1 MWNETFKLIY
11 LAITQ
16 GLIFGFGS
24 AVLIGPVNFLAI
36 RRGIIGGFQ
45 QTFMVGAGAALV
57 DASFAYIVFV
67 GISKDGI
74 VGVGKIV
81 VWGISALFLLFLAYS
96 ILTEIRENPEAM
108 ENITVRK
115 QIQWLDNSFV
125 MGLLL
130 VATNPFALIW
140 WVGWVSTL
148 KLSEDIP
155 LTGGAATCFFSA
167 VLVSELIWY
176 SCLGLGVHHTR
187 NLFNRKALT
196 IISWIC
202 GLGMLVYFLLFAGK
216 VVVNL
221 IQHGGAPVAP

>member
-1 MWNETFKLIY
+1 MWSETFKLIY

-36 RRGIIGGFQ
+36 RRGIVRGFQ
-45 QTFMVGAGAALV
+45 ETFLVGAGAALV
-57 DASFAYIVFV
+57 DAIFAYIVFV
-67 GISKDGI
+67 GISKEGI
-74 VGVGKIV
+74 VGIGKII

-96 ILTEIRENPEAM
+96 VLTEIRENPEAM

-115 QIQWLDNSFV
+115 QIQWMDNSFV
-125 MGLLL
+125 MGFLL

-140 WVGWVSTL
+140 WVGWVSTFQ
-148 KLSEDIP
+148 LSGNIP
-155 LTGGAATCFFSA
+155 MAGGAATSFFSA

-176 SCLGLGVHHTR
+176 SCLGLGVHYTR

-202 GLGMLVYFLLFAGK
+202 GAGMLIYFLLYVAK

-221 IQHGGAPVAP
+221 VMHGGAAVTP

>member
-1 MWNETFKLIY
+1 
-11 LAITQ
+11 
-16 GLIFGFGS
+16 
-24 AVLIGPVNFLAI
+24 
-36 RRGIIGGFQ
+36 
-45 QTFMVGAGAALV
+45 
-57 DASFAYIVFV
+57 
-67 GISKDGI
+67 
-74 VGVGKIV
+74 
-81 VWGISALFLLFLAYS
+81 
-96 ILTEIRENPEAM
+96 M

>member
-1 MWNETFKLIY
+1 MWSETFKLIY
-11 LAITQ
+11 IAITQ

-57 DASFAYIVFV
+57 DAILAYLVFV
-67 GISKDGI
+67 GISKEGI

-96 ILTEIRENPEAM
+96 VLTEIRENPEAM

-115 QIQWLDNSFV
+115 QVQWLDNSFV
-125 MGLLL
+125 MGVLL

-148 KLSEDIP
+148 QLSGNIEYAG
-155 LTGGAATCFFSA
+155 GGATSFFSA

-176 SCLGLGVHHTR
+176 SCLALGVHKTR
-187 NLFNRKALT
+187 NLFNRKALSV
-196 IISWIC
+196 ISWIC
-202 GLGMLVYFLLFAGK
+202 GLGMLVYFLLYVVK

-221 IQHGGAPVAP
+221 ILHGGAAVTP

>member
-24 AVLIGPVNFLAI
+24 AILIGPVNFLAI

-57 DASFAYIVFV
+57 DASLAYIVFV

-74 VGVGKIV
+74 VGVGKII
-81 VWGISALFLLFLAYS
+81 VWGLSALFLLFLAYS
-96 ILTEIRENPEAM
+96 VLTEIRENPEAM

-148 KLSEDIP
+148 QLTENMP
-155 LTGGAATCFFSA
+155 LAGGAATCFFSA
-167 VLVSELIWY
+167 VLASELIWY
-176 SCLGLGVHHTR
+176 SCLGLGVHYTR

-196 IISWIC
+196 VISWIC
-202 GLGMLVYFLLFAGK
+202 GLGMLVYFLLYVAK

-221 IQHGGAPVAP
+221 IQHGGAAVAP

>member
-11 LAITQ
+11 IAITQ

-24 AVLIGPVNFLAI
+24 AILIGPVNFLAI

-74 VGVGKIV
+74 VGVGKII

-96 ILTEIRENPEAM
+96 VLTEIRENPEAM

-148 KLSEDIP
+148 QLSGNIP

-167 VLVSELIWY
+167 VLGSELIWY
-176 SCLGLGVHHTR
+176 SCLGLGVHYTR

-202 GLGMLVYFLLFAGK
+202 GLGMLVYFLLYAAK

-221 IQHGGAPVAP
+221 IHTGGAPVTP

>member
-1 MWNETFKLIY
+1 MWNETFNLIN
-11 LAITQ
+11 LAITK
-16 GLIFGFGS
+16 GLIFGFSS

-67 GISKDGI
+67 GISKEGI
-74 VGVGKIV
+74 VGVGKIII
-81 VWGISALFLLFLAYS
+81 WGISALFLIFLAYS

-115 QIQWLDNSFV
+115 QVQWLDNSFV

-130 VATNPFALIW
+130 VATNPFSLIW
-140 WVGWVSTL
+140 WVGLLSTVQ
-148 KLSEDIP
+148 LSGNIDY
-155 LTGGAATCFFSA
+155 TGGAATSFFSA

-176 SCLGLGVHHTR
+176 SCLGLGVHKTR
-187 NLFNRKALT
+187 NLFNRRALT
-196 IISWIC
+196 VISWIC
-202 GLGMLVYFLLFAGK
+202 GLGMLVYFLLYVVK

-221 IQHGGAPVAP
+221 VMHGGAAVTP